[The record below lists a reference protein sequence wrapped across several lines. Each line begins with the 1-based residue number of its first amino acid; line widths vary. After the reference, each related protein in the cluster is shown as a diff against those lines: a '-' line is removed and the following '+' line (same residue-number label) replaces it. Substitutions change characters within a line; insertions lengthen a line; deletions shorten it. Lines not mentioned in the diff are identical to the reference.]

1 MPAARVN
8 PLLSARWA
16 LSLRAT
22 PRAEI
27 TIGGRTTAVVAP
39 ELEGVERDA
48 MSERFVRMDPAYGE
62 YRRRTT
68 RMIPVSELG
77 PDGP

>member
-8 PLLSARWA
+8 PLLSVTWA

-22 PRAEI
+22 LRAGI
-27 TIGGRTTAVVAP
+27 TIGGRTTAVVSR
-39 ELEGVERDA
+39 ELEGAEREA

-62 YRRRTT
+62 SRTRTT
-68 RMIPVSELG
+68 RVIPVFELS
-77 PDGP
+77 PDEP